1 MKIVLF
7 QSYKYLNIF
16 LHNKEN
22 KHVNIV
28 VIDYLMNSFPKFDDY
43 LMTI

>member
-16 LHNKEN
+16 LHKVIIQKMGKEK

-28 VIDYLMNSFPKFDDY
+28 VIDYLMK
-43 LMTI
+43 